1 MADKRPTKYVFV
13 TGGVLSGLGKGITA
27 ASIANLIKARGLSVN
42 LQKCDPYLNVDAG
55 LLNPREHGECFVT
68 RDGAETDLD
77 LGHYERFIDEE
88 LTQASSLMSGRVL
101 LKVIQDERDGKYDGR
116 SVQIIPQVTTAIQ
129 DYIVEAGQAFDVHIV
144 EIGGTV
150 GDYESLS
157 FIEAIR
163 EFGLRV
169 GAENCLYVHVV
180 YLPYLGASQET
191 KTKPAQ
197 NSVRELRGLGIA
209 PDILVAR
216 SEGVAHDSV
225 RTKLSLY
232 SGVPE
237 EAIALL
243 PNAASIYE
251 VPLTLEDNGIGEVIA
266 KRLGIATARPNLDA
280 WREVVK
286 RATTDFKKTVT
297 IGLIAK
303 YMDNTDT
310 YMSVFE
316 ALKAAAWWNDVNIK
330 IVWVDAAELG
340 SCDDMAAAFA
350 GYDGVVVP
358 GGFGTR
364 GVGGKIKAAEY
375 ALASKLP
382 YLGLCY
388 GLHMAVIAAARA
400 YGLADANTTEVDPDT
415 ANPVIATMAD
425 QKGKESTG
433 GTMRLGDYDCELLP
447 GSLAAKIYGATAT
460 ATSAITNTSTNT
472 SSGAFAP
479 SAAIPKPSLS
489 KSSKASIIH
498 FSWPA
503 NFTLN
508 SRVAPTDPTR
518 CSTVLSK
525 PYCINNLNA
534 LALTVWNPHKYPP
547 QPTQV
552 LPSRAATPSVFCSLK
567 TTMPSPMSI

>member
-1 MADKRPTKYVFV
+1 VANKRPTKYVFV

-27 ASIANLIKARGLSVN
+27 ASIGNLLKARGLSVN

-101 LKVIQDERDGKYDGR
+101 RKVIQDERDGKYEGR
-116 SVQIIPQVTTAIQ
+116 SVQIIPHVTTAIQ
-129 DYIVEAGQAFDVHIV
+129 DYIVEAGHEFDVHIV

-169 GAENCLYVHVV
+169 GSENCLYVHVV

-216 SEGVAHDSV
+216 SEEAAPASV
-225 RTKLSLY
+225 RAKLSLF

-243 PNAASIYE
+243 PNASSIYE
-251 VPLTLEDNGIGEVIA
+251 VPLTLEDNGIAEVIT
-266 KRLGIATARPNLDA
+266 KRLGLKTTEPNLAA
-280 WREVVK
+280 WRDVVK
-286 RATTDFKKTVT
+286 RAQTDFKKTVT
-297 IGLIAK
+297 IALIAK

-316 ALKAAAWWNDVNIK
+316 ALKAAAWWNDVNLK
-330 IVWVDAAELG
+330 IVWVDAVMLG
-340 SCDDMAAAFA
+340 VRDDMDVAFA
-350 GYDGVVVP
+350 GYDGIVVP

-364 GVGGKIKAAEY
+364 GVDGKIKAAQH
-375 ALASKLP
+375 ALTNKLP

-388 GLHMAVIAAARA
+388 GLHMAVIAAARLH
-400 YGLADANTTEVDPDT
+400 GLSDANTTEVDPST
-415 ANPVIATMAD
+415 ANPVIATMTD
-425 QKGKESTG
+425 QKGKENTG
-433 GTMRLGDYDCELLP
+433 GTMRLGDYDCTLLA
-447 GSLAAKIYGATAT
+447 GSLAAKIYGATKTVERHRHRYECNSQYVDQYEKWGIRAVG
-460 ATSAITNTSTNT
+460 IN
-472 SSGAFAP
+472 
-479 SAAIPKPSLS
+479 PKTKLVEVIEGINHPFFLASQFHPEL
-489 KSSKASIIH
+489 KSRPNRPHPMFDGFIKA
-498 FSWPA
+498 
-503 NFTLN
+503 
-508 SRVAPTDPTR
+508 
-518 CSTVLSK
+518 VLQK
-525 PYCINNLNA
+525 
-534 LALTVWNPHKYPP
+534 
-547 QPTQV
+547 
-552 LPSRAATPSVFCSLK
+552 
-567 TTMPSPMSI
+567 

>member
-1 MADKRPTKYVFV
+1 MVADKRPTKYVFV

-27 ASIANLIKARGLSVN
+27 ASIANLLKARGLRVN

-101 LKVIQDERDGKYDGR
+101 LKVIQDERDGKYEGR

-129 DYIVEAGQAFDVHIV
+129 DYIVEAGHTFDVHLV

-216 SEGVAHDSV
+216 SEELAPKSV
-225 RTKLSLY
+225 RSKLSLF
-232 SGVPE
+232 SGVAE

-243 PNAASIYE
+243 PNASSIYE
-251 VPLTLEDNGIGEVIA
+251 VPLTLEDNGIADVIA
-266 KRLGIATARPNLDA
+266 NRLGLDPA
-280 WREVVK
+280 KPDLTQWRDVVK
-286 RATTDFKKTVT
+286 RATTAFDKTVT
-297 IGLIAK
+297 VGLIAK
-303 YMDNTDT
+303 YMDNSDA
-310 YMSVFE
+310 YMSVLE
-316 ALKAAAWWNDVNIK
+316 ALKAAAWWNDVNLN
-330 IVWVDAAELG
+330 IVWVDAGKLDETDGVADGLK
-340 SCDDMAAAFA
+340 A
-350 GYDGVVVP
+350 YDGIVVP
-358 GGFGTR
+358 GGFGVR
-364 GVGGKIKAAEY
+364 GVEGKIKAAQL
-375 ALASKLP
+375 ALSNKQP

-388 GLHMAVIAAARA
+388 GLHMAVIAAARTH
-400 YGLADANTTEVDPDT
+400 GLSGANTTEVDPAT
-415 ANPVIATMAD
+415 TYPVIATMTD
-425 QKGKESTG
+425 QKGKENTG
-433 GTMRLGDYDCELLP
+433 GTMRLGDYDCELTA
-447 GSLAAKIYGATAT
+447 GSLAARTYGAESIVERHRHRYECNNDYVPQYEQWGIRAVGTNPKTGLVEVIEGIDHPFFVA
-460 ATSAITNTSTNT
+460 SQFHPELKSRPNRPHPLFDGFIKAILQ
-472 SSGAFAP
+472 
-479 SAAIPKPSLS
+479 K
-489 KSSKASIIH
+489 
-498 FSWPA
+498 
-503 NFTLN
+503 
-508 SRVAPTDPTR
+508 
-518 CSTVLSK
+518 
-525 PYCINNLNA
+525 
-534 LALTVWNPHKYPP
+534 
-547 QPTQV
+547 
-552 LPSRAATPSVFCSLK
+552 
-567 TTMPSPMSI
+567 